1 MAEAPE
7 STQDI
12 WSSVLTQL
20 STDDRIT
27 PQLQGF
33 ISLVE
38 PKGVM
43 AGTLY
48 LEVPNELTR
57 GMLEQ
62 RIRLPLLSAI
72 STLDDAHEVSTFA
85 IVVNPE
91 IQPDPLERM
100 DSAEEQP
107 YIETTVVS
115 ASLDQGANSRKSDS
129 RLNPK
134 YSFDNFVI
142 GASNRFAHAAAVAV
156 AEAPAK
162 AYNPLFIYGE
172 SGLGKTHLLHAIG
185 HYTRSLYPGT
195 R

>member
-1 MAEAPE
+1 MAEATE

-20 STDDRIT
+20 SSDDRIT
-27 PQLQGF
+27 PQLHGF

-72 STLDDAHEVSTFA
+72 STLDESFEVATFA

-91 IQPDPLERM
+91 IQPDPLEY
-100 DSAEEQP
+100 AETTDEQP

-115 ASLDQGANSRKSDS
+115 AALEQSSTSRKSDT
-129 RLNPK
+129 RLNSK
-134 YSFDNFVI
+134 
-142 GASNRFAHAAAVAV
+142 
-156 AEAPAK
+156 
-162 AYNPLFIYGE
+162 
-172 SGLGKTHLLHAIG
+172 
-185 HYTRSLYPGT
+185 
-195 R
+195 

>member
-1 MAEAPE
+1 MAEAAE
-7 STQDI
+7 STKDI
-12 WSSVLTQL
+12 WSSLLTQL
-20 STDDRIT
+20 SSDDRIT
-27 PQLQGF
+27 PQLHGF

-72 STLDDAHEVSTFA
+72 STLDDAFEVATFA

-91 IQPDPLERM
+91 IQPDPLERT
-100 DSAEEQP
+100 DAADEQS

-115 ASLDQGANSRKSDS
+115 SSIDQSAGSRKSDS

-142 GASNRFAHAAAVAV
+142 GASNRFAHAA
-156 AEAPAK
+156 
-162 AYNPLFIYGE
+162 
-172 SGLGKTHLLHAIG
+172 
-185 HYTRSLYPGT
+185 
-195 R
+195 

>member
-1 MAEAPE
+1 MAEVPDATME
-7 STQDI
+7 I
-12 WSSVLTQL
+12 WSSILSQLTP
-20 STDDRIT
+20 DDRIP
-27 PQLQGF
+27 PQLHGF

-72 STLDDAHEVSTFA
+72 STLDESFEVATFA

-91 IQPDPLERM
+91 IQPDPLEY
-100 DSAEEQP
+100 AETTDEQP

-115 ASLDQGANSRKSDS
+115 STMAQGSSDRKSDS

-142 GASNRFAHAAAVAV
+142 GASN
-156 AEAPAK
+156 
-162 AYNPLFIYGE
+162 
-172 SGLGKTHLLHAIG
+172 
-185 HYTRSLYPGT
+185 
-195 R
+195 

>member
-1 MAEAPE
+1 MAEAAE

-72 STLDDAHEVSTFA
+72 STRAPLTRSAASAVFNKSGSCEARRNTSWCSSA
-85 IVVNPE
+85 IVL
-91 IQPDPLERM
+91 I
-100 DSAEEQP
+100 
-107 YIETTVVS
+107 
-115 ASLDQGANSRKSDS
+115 
-129 RLNPK
+129 LN
-134 YSFDNFVI
+134 NGCI
-142 GASNRFAHAAAVAV
+142 G
-156 AEAPAK
+156 
-162 AYNPLFIYGE
+162 
-172 SGLGKTHLLHAIG
+172 
-185 HYTRSLYPGT
+185 
-195 R
+195 

>member
-1 MAEAPE
+1 MYRLKPVHNPVNTSRIARGIPLEDWFPRMAKSAER
-7 STQDI
+7 TQEI
-12 WSSVLTQL
+12 WTSVLGQL
-20 STDDRIT
+20 VADDRIT

-72 STLDDAHEVSTFA
+72 STLDESFEVATFA

-91 IQPDPLERM
+91 IQPDPLERPEPQ
-100 DSAEEQP
+100 DEQP

-115 ASLDQGANSRKSDS
+115 ASLDQGNNSRKTDS

-156 AEAPAK
+156 AEAPA
-162 AYNPLFIYGE
+162 
-172 SGLGKTHLLHAIG
+172 
-185 HYTRSLYPGT
+185 
-195 R
+195 

>member
-1 MAEAPE
+1 MAEAAE

-12 WSSVLTQL
+12 WSSLLSQL
-20 STDDRIT
+20 SSDDRIT
-27 PQLQGF
+27 PQLHGF

-62 RIRLPLLSAI
+62 RIPLPLLSAL
-72 STLDDAHEVSTFA
+72 STLDESFEVATFA
-85 IVVNPE
+85 IVVNPD
-91 IQPDPLERM
+91 IQPDPLEHT

-115 ASLDQGANSRKSDS
+115 ATIDHG
-129 RLNPK
+129 
-134 YSFDNFVI
+134 
-142 GASNRFAHAAAVAV
+142 
-156 AEAPAK
+156 
-162 AYNPLFIYGE
+162 
-172 SGLGKTHLLHAIG
+172 
-185 HYTRSLYPGT
+185 
-195 R
+195 